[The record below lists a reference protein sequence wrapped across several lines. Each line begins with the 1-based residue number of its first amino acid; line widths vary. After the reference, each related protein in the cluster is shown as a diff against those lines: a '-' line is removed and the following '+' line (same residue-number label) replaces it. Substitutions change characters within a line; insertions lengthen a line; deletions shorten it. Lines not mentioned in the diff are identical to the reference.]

1 MSDDDLRT
9 DGKQAK
15 SGRVPKT
22 AWKPGQ
28 SGNPGGRP
36 AITDAVREAME
47 ALKKATPGAVA
58 RLVELMASDDE
69 RVAHAAAKTIVDKA
83 VPDKLDG
90 EAGAAAAAALVSLV
104 VDLGAG
110 RKPPGE

>member
-1 MSDDDLRT
+1 MGRGNPNMKKGAPSLNP
-9 DGKQAK
+9 
-15 SGRVPKT
+15 SGRPPV
-22 AWKPGQ
+22 
-28 SGNPGGRP
+28 
-36 AITDAVREAME
+36 TDAVRRAMD
-47 ALKKATPGAVA
+47 ALRDATPGAVA

-110 RKPPGE
+110 KKP

>member
-1 MSDDDLRT
+1 MAEQ
-9 DGKQAK
+9 GKP
-15 SGRVPKT
+15 R
-22 AWKPGQ
+22 
-28 SGNPGGRP
+28 GNPNWRKGGPSPNPTGRP
-36 AITDAVREAME
+36 PATEAVRQAMDM
-47 ALKKATPGAVA
+47 LRDATPGAVA
-58 RLVELMASDDE
+58 RLVELMRSDDE

-110 RKPPGE
+110 KKP